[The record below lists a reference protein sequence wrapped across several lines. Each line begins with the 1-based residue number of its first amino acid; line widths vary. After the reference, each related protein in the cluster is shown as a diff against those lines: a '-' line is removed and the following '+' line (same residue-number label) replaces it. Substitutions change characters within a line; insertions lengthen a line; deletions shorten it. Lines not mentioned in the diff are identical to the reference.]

1 MPVNCIFLRFENR
14 FLLEIIINTV
24 RLSSNFFTNSR
35 LSNEETANAYTHAIG
50 GLLFLLGCVALI
62 VKAYMSG
69 NVLKIFSAY
78 VYGFSLV
85 LLYGASTSYHTT
97 TDPKTKAL
105 LQKLDHSAIFI
116 LIAGTYTPFLLVA
129 LYNYIDISF
138 FITMWSI
145 AMFGVVYKLLAIKK
159 IKLLSTAIYLA
170 MGWMAVFK
178 VKAFYTHLPVQAA
191 VWVLAGGLFY
201 SLGTIFYSME
211 RLPYHHAIWHIFV
224 LCGSISHFVAIYFYV
239 F

>member
-1 MPVNCIFLRFENR
+1 
-14 FLLEIIINTV
+14 LEIIINTV

-170 MGWMAVFK
+170 MGWMAVLKSRLFTLICPFRRQFGCWPEGFFTALALFFIQWN
-178 VKAFYTHLPVQAA
+178 VCLITMQFGIYLCFVA
-191 VWVLAGGLFY
+191 VLATL
-201 SLGTIFYSME
+201 
-211 RLPYHHAIWHIFV
+211 LPYIFMYFS
-224 LCGSISHFVAIYFYV
+224 LCR
-239 F
+239 